1 MAVREE
7 IRNYVLDNYLFTD
20 DQSKLE
26 DDNSFLETGILD
38 SNGVMEII
46 FYLEDEYG
54 VAISQEEMIP
64 ENLDSV
70 SRIVKFVASKNG

>member
-7 IRNYVLDNYLFTD
+7 IRSYVLDNYLFTD

-46 FYLEDEYG
+46 FFLEDEYG

-70 SRIVKFVASKNG
+70 SRIVKFVEAKNG

>member
-7 IRNYVLDNYLFTD
+7 IRSYVLDNYLFTD

-46 FYLEDEYG
+46 FFLEDEYG
-54 VAISQEEMIP
+54 VSISQEEMIP

-70 SRIVKFVASKNG
+70 SRIVQFVESKNG

>member
-1 MAVREE
+1 MDVREE
-7 IRNYVLDNYLFTD
+7 IRSYVLDNYLFTD

-46 FYLEDEYG
+46 FFLEDEYG
-54 VAISQEEMIP
+54 VAVSQEEMIP

-70 SRIVKFVASKNG
+70 SRIVKFVESKNG

>member
-46 FYLEDEYG
+46 FFLEDEYG

>member
-7 IRNYVLDNYLFTD
+7 IRSYVLDNYLFTD

-46 FYLEDEYG
+46 FFLEDEYG
-54 VAISQEEMIP
+54 VSISQEEMIP

-70 SRIVKFVASKNG
+70 SRIVKFVESKNG

>member
-7 IRNYVLDNYLFTD
+7 IRSYVLDNYLFTD
-20 DQSKLE
+20 DQSELE

-46 FYLEDEYG
+46 FFLEDEYG

-70 SRIVKFVASKNG
+70 SRIVKFVDAKNG

>member
-46 FYLEDEYG
+46 FFLEDEYG

-70 SRIVKFVASKNG
+70 SRIVSFVASKNG